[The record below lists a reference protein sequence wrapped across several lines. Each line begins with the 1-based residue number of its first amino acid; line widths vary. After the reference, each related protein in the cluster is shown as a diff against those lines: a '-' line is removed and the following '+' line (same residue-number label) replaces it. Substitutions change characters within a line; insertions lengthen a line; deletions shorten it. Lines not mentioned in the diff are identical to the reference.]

1 MRLRFSNSFALTG
14 QMFVS
19 FVLLSLTSGMLNKG
33 PSPGPVSVL
42 RKSAYRMPTVAV

>member
-1 MRLRFSNSFALTG
+1 
-14 QMFVS
+14 MFVS

-33 PSPGPVSVL
+33 SSPDPVSVL